1 MYSETM
7 SIIPLDKRYTTTEME
22 RLALELGA
30 YKVTVW
36 SWRRRGV
43 PLAWQ
48 IKLHQ
53 ASKGKIKLSDFVRPD
68 VRVN

>member
-1 MYSETM
+1 M
-7 SIIPLDKRYTTTEME
+7 DKRYTTEHME
-22 RLALELGA
+22 RLAADLGA
-30 YKVTVW
+30 YKVTIW

-53 ASKGKIKLSDFVRPD
+53 ASEGEIKLTDFKRPD
-68 VRVN
+68 YKVN